1 MFDECSDLDLVD
13 NLKHNINIQDSLYE
27 LINRHSGIFY
37 DMVNNY
43 TMSFKN
49 TYYREEIKDDIE
61 FLFYRTCLRYN
72 QERGTKFS
80 TFLGNETKYHCLNF
94 YNKNKKYYLPQEK
107 EIPALEFEKANTKD
121 MFVDPNTVD
130 KIFGILKKH
139 PDERVK
145 QIFEMR
151 YLDPDYNKL
160 TPWREVGKKLN
171 LSIQGCINIH
181 NQALPY
187 IRKHLSKHEINFQ
200 RTN

>member
-1 MFDECSDLDLVD
+1 MVDECSDLDLVD

-43 TMSFKN
+43 TVSFKN
-49 TYYREEIKDDIE
+49 TYHLDEIKDDIE
-61 FLFYRTCLRYN
+61 FLFYRTCLRY
-72 QERGTKFS
+72 QKERGTKFS

-107 EIPALEFEKANTKD
+107 EIPILEFEKINAKE
-121 MFVDPNTVD
+121 MFIDPNTVD
-130 KIFGILKKH
+130 KIFSILKKH
-139 PDERVK
+139 PDQRVS

-160 TPWREVGKKLN
+160 TPWRKVGKKLN

-187 IRKHLSKHEINFQ
+187 IRKHLSKHEINL
-200 RTN
+200 

>member
-94 YNKNKKYYLPQEK
+94 YNKNKKYYREPNCPYKITPRLTCSK
-107 EIPALEFEKANTKD
+107 IPIIKNT
-121 MFVDPNTVD
+121 
-130 KIFGILKKH
+130 IC
-139 PDERVK
+139 RV
-145 QIFEMR
+145 E
-151 YLDPDYNKL
+151 N
-160 TPWREVGKKLN
+160 KKL
-171 LSIQGCINIH
+171 
-181 NQALPY
+181 
-187 IRKHLSKHEINFQ
+187 
-200 RTN
+200 